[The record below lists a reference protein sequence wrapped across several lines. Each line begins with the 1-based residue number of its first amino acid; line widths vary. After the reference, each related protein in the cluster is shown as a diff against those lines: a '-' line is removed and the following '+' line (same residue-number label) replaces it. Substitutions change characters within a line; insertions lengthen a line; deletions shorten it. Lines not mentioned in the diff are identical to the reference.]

1 MYRLMLV
8 DDEPLMIRALQR
20 VLTADGRDI
29 ETFTDPRAALRR
41 LQTTPFDLILSDYRM
56 PGLNGVQLLS
66 AAREL
71 QPESVRMVLSGYA
84 DLDAVM
90 GAINEAGIVRFLS
103 KPWQDYD
110 LQASVEHAL
119 LYRDMLVENRHL
131 ADQLRAQR
139 RELQRLE
146 ALHPGLTRVDWADD
160 GSILIDETMYSD
172 DG

>member
-8 DDEPLMIRALQR
+8 DDEPLMTKALRR

-119 LYRDMLVENRHL
+119 LYRGMLVENRRL
-131 ADQLRAQR
+131 ADQVRAQR

-146 ALHPGLTRVDWADD
+146 DLHPGLTRVDWADD
-160 GSILIDETMYSD
+160 GSILIDETMYSGD
-172 DG
+172 V

>member
-8 DDEPLMIRALQR
+8 DDEPLMLKALKR
-20 VLTADGRDI
+20 VLATDGRDI
-29 ETFTDPRAALRR
+29 ETYTDPHAALRR
-41 LQTTPFDLILSDYRM
+41 LRTTPFDLILSDYRM
-56 PGLNGVQLLS
+56 PGMDGVQLLS
-66 AAREL
+66 AVREL

-103 KPWQDYD
+103 KPWQDHE

-119 LYRDMLVENRHL
+119 LYRDMLMENRRL
-131 ADQLRAQR
+131 ADQVRAQR

-146 ALHPGLTRVDWADD
+146 ELHPGLTRVDWGDD
-160 GSILIDETMYSD
+160 GSILIDETTYSGD
-172 DG
+172 A